1 MADNRK
7 RAPRGG
13 KQAASG
19 SRPIRRNDRAAAS
32 KGQRERS
39 QAQAARPQRDRNR
52 ENSQVPKGEFIEGRR
67 AAAEALRTGFPVK
80 CALIA
85 EGGERDA
92 ALSRLVVRRSNWIN
106 IIRQCQDRPAGT
118 TAKQWLVENDISEKS
133 YYYWLRKI
141 RREVCEQEGLQEDT
155 NPSALSF
162 VEIPVKTALDT
173 TPVPAV
179 PAAMTPVAVIRSG
192 RLTLELSNDIS
203 ESLLCRLLQE
213 VLHA

>member
-1 MADNRK
+1 MDQLTHN
-7 RAPRGG
+7 
-13 KQAASG
+13 
-19 SRPIRRNDRAAAS
+19 
-32 KGQRERS
+32 
-39 QAQAARPQRDRNR
+39 
-52 ENSQVPKGEFIEGRR
+52 
-67 AAAEALRTGFPVK
+67 
-80 CALIA
+80 
-85 EGGERDA
+85 
-92 ALSRLVVRRSNWIN
+92 VRRSNWIN

-141 RREVCEQEGLQEDT
+141 RREVCEQEGLQEVT
-155 NPSALSF
+155 NSSALSF

-173 TPVPAV
+173 TPVPTV
-179 PAAMTPVAVIRSG
+179 PAAMAAMTPVAVIRSG

>member
-1 MADNRK
+1 MD
-7 RAPRGG
+7 
-13 KQAASG
+13 Q
-19 SRPIRRNDRAAAS
+19 
-32 KGQRERS
+32 
-39 QAQAARPQRDRNR
+39 
-52 ENSQVPKGEFIEGRR
+52 
-67 AAAEALRTGFPVK
+67 LTHT
-80 CALIA
+80 
-85 EGGERDA
+85 
-92 ALSRLVVRRSNWIN
+92 VRRSNWIN

-118 TAKQWLVENDISEKS
+118 TAKQWLAENDISEKS

-141 RREVCEQEGLQEDT
+141 RREVCEQEGLQDVT

-173 TPVPAV
+173 TPVPTV
-179 PAAMTPVAVIRSG
+179 PAAMAAMTPVAVIRSD

>member
-1 MADNRK
+1 MDK
-7 RAPRGG
+7 CTH
-13 KQAASG
+13 
-19 SRPIRRNDRAAAS
+19 D
-32 KGQRERS
+32 
-39 QAQAARPQRDRNR
+39 
-52 ENSQVPKGEFIEGRR
+52 VRR
-67 AAAEALRTGFPVK
+67 A
-80 CALIA
+80 
-85 EGGERDA
+85 
-92 ALSRLVVRRSNWIN
+92 NWLN
-106 IIRQCQDRPAGT
+106 IINQCQERPANVT
-118 TAKQWLVENDISEKS
+118 VHQWLKDNDIKEKS

-173 TPVPAV
+173 TPVPTV
-179 PAAMTPVAVIRSG
+179 PATMSPVAVIRSG

>member
-1 MADNRK
+1 MDQLTHN
-7 RAPRGG
+7 
-13 KQAASG
+13 
-19 SRPIRRNDRAAAS
+19 
-32 KGQRERS
+32 
-39 QAQAARPQRDRNR
+39 
-52 ENSQVPKGEFIEGRR
+52 
-67 AAAEALRTGFPVK
+67 
-80 CALIA
+80 
-85 EGGERDA
+85 
-92 ALSRLVVRRSNWIN
+92 VRRSNWIN

-118 TAKQWLVENDISEKS
+118 TAKQWLAENDISEKS

-173 TPVPAV
+173 TPVPTV

-203 ESLLCRLLQE
+203 ESLLCRLLPE
-213 VLHA
+213 VLHPQSRDCLRICGSAQRDRWAVHDHRRQIPSESF

>member
-1 MADNRK
+1 MD
-7 RAPRGG
+7 
-13 KQAASG
+13 QLTHTVS
-19 SRPIRRNDRAAAS
+19 
-32 KGQRERS
+32 
-39 QAQAARPQRDRNR
+39 
-52 ENSQVPKGEFIEGRR
+52 
-67 AAAEALRTGFPVK
+67 
-80 CALIA
+80 
-85 EGGERDA
+85 
-92 ALSRLVVRRSNWIN
+92 RSNWIN

-118 TAKQWLVENDISEKS
+118 TAKQWLAENDISEKS

-141 RREVCEQEGLQEDT
+141 RREVCEQEGLQEVT

-173 TPVPAV
+173 TPVPTV